1 MKSPHCFVSLLLCAA
16 LLLSSLSG
24 TALAT
29 ETASV
34 FEFDYAFEEYWYDDE
49 APAALVGDFPV
60 RSALLMEAE
69 SGRILFQMEENKPL
83 PIASVTKVMVTLL
96 IMEAIDSGRVSMD
109 EEATVSDR
117 AA

>member
-1 MKSPHCFVSLLLCAA
+1 MTVMKSPHCFVSLLLCAA

-69 SGRILFQMEENKPL
+69 SGRILFQMEENKPA
-83 PIASVTKVMVTLL
+83 PDCFGHEGDGHASDYGGHRQRARVY
-96 IMEAIDSGRVSMD
+96 GRRGD
-109 EEATVSDR
+109 GQ
-117 AA
+117 

>member
-49 APAALVGDFPV
+49 APAAA
-60 RSALLMEAE
+60 RC
-69 SGRILFQMEENKPL
+69 
-83 PIASVTKVMVTLL
+83 
-96 IMEAIDSGRVSMD
+96 
-109 EEATVSDR
+109 
-117 AA
+117 

>member
-1 MKSPHCFVSLLLCAA
+1 MTVMKSPHCFVSLLLCAA

-69 SGRILFQMEENKPL
+69 SFGHEGDGHASDYGGHRQRARVYGRRGDGQ
-83 PIASVTKVMVTLL
+83 
-96 IMEAIDSGRVSMD
+96 
-109 EEATVSDR
+109 
-117 AA
+117 

>member
-69 SGRILFQMEENKPL
+69 AAAFSSKWKRT
-83 PIASVTKVMVTLL
+83 SRSRLL
-96 IMEAIDSGRVSMD
+96 RSR
-109 EEATVSDR
+109 R
-117 AA
+117 